1 MNMEYLKAIK
11 SQNAYALWE
20 ERSEDKATAIF
31 DADGMPATALE
42 KSRSSKKVRQA
53 LVQVKKD
60 MYIVSRQVK
69 EVKVYQ
75 VVYPFTNKNGQH
87 LIKARLINE
96 KHNGRWRKSHDDV
109 VKKMAQAVEQKV
121 KKDTVVS
128 IQPLTIPIF
137 KSNNGYHILYE
148 QCGAECS
155 TIVCESNGKPAK
167 SVFMFTEP
175 GEQGRQAVIP
185 VFPHFK
191 VLQGHRTDDGY
202 EISIYEI
209 VRTFTAK
216 EGPQAEVILK
226 NHCINGEWQ
235 NQISPKVLPLTMSL
249 IDKIEGTDRKTILSK
264 MH

>member
-1 MNMEYLKAIK
+1 MEYIKAIK

-75 VVYPFTNKNGQH
+75 VVYPFTNKSGQH

-96 KHNGRWRKSHDDV
+96 KHNGRWRKSHDTV
-109 VKKMAQAVEQKV
+109 VKKMAQAVEQKL
-121 KKDTVVS
+121 KKDTIVS
-128 IQPLTIPIF
+128 QPLTIPIF
-137 KSNNGYHILYE
+137 KSANGYHILYE

-155 TIVCESNGKPAK
+155 TIVCSADGRPAK
-167 SVFMFTEP
+167 SVFMFTKP
-175 GEQGRQAVIP
+175 GIYGRQAVVP

-191 VLQGHRTDDGY
+191 VLQGHRTPEGY

-209 VRTFTAK
+209 LRTFTGAK
-216 EGPQAEVILK
+216 GPEAEVILK
-226 NHCINGEWQ
+226 NHCVNGQWQ
-235 NQISPKVLPLTMSL
+235 NQVSQKVLPLTISL
-249 IDKIEGTDRKTILSK
+249 VDKIEGTDTRTILSK